1 MEEQPSTALQ
11 AARRALGWKQSRAIT
26 ALTAQARHDGVGV
39 AAPASLKTMLSRW
52 ENGKGQPDLVYQRL
66 LCSIYARDPDELGFA
81 QTPTAQR
88 TAALGPDPGAET
100 VEYFSAVLHQHI
112 LGDQLL
118 GPHHLVDVVHAQ
130 TQLLDRIL
138 PDARSSPVMDDL
150 LRLACRYNE
159 FAGWL
164 HQDAGDPDQAMA
176 HSDRAMD
183 FALSL
188 DDSATMAYLL
198 MRKANIAADQGKIDR
213 AASLAEAGVRM
224 LGRVPPRVR
233 ALVLSQEARS
243 HALRGAA
250 SDCAR
255 SLDAAFREVTRP
267 DMTLDELAPY
277 CSPEYIAMEAAAC
290 WTTLGQT
297 ARAIPIFERALD
309 QWPAG
314 QRRDQGLCQA
324 RLAKA
329 YADRGDAK
337 RAAETGHLAVST
349 VRMARSARAVHQLA
363 KVRDTLAPWR
373 RDAEVSELNT
383 LIKGL
388 THTA

>member
-1 MEEQPSTALQ
+1 MEEQPVTALQ
-11 AARRALGWKQSRAIT
+11 AARMALGWKQSRAI
-26 ALTAQARHDGVGV
+26 AAVIAQATRDGVGI

-52 ENGKGQPDLVYQRL
+52 ENGKGQPDVVYQRL
-66 LCSIYARDPDELGFA
+66 LCAIYARDPDELGF
-81 QTPTAQR
+81 PGTA
-88 TAALGPDPGAET
+88 TARKSAAFGPDPGVET

-112 LGDQLL
+112 LADQLL
-118 GPHHLVDVVHAQ
+118 GPHHLVDVVRAQ
-130 TQLLDRIL
+130 TDLLDRIL
-138 PDARSSPVMDDL
+138 PDAKASPVMDDL

-164 HQDAGDPDQAMA
+164 HQDAGDQGQAMA

-188 DDSATMAYLL
+188 DDAATTAYLL
-198 MRKANIAADQGKIDR
+198 MRKANVAADQGKIDR
-213 AASLAEAGVRM
+213 AASLVEGGVRM

-233 ALVLSQEARS
+233 ALVLAQEARA
-243 HALRGAA
+243 HALRGAV

-255 SLDAAFREVTRP
+255 SLDAAFREVARP
-267 DMTLDELAPY
+267 DSDADDLAPY

-290 WTTLGQT
+290 WTILGQT
-297 ARAIPIFERALD
+297 GRAIPIFERALG

-314 QRRDQGLCQA
+314 QRRDLGLCQA
-324 RLAKA
+324 RLARA
-329 YADRGDAK
+329 YANRGDAE
-337 RAAETGHLAVST
+337 RAAEAGQLAVST
-349 VRMARSARAVHQLA
+349 VRVARSARAVHELCR
-363 KVRDTLAPWR
+363 VRETLAPWR